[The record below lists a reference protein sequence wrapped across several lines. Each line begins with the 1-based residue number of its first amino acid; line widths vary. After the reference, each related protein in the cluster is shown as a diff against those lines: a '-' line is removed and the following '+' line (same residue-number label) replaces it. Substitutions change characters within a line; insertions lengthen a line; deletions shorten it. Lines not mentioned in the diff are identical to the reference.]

1 MQKAK
6 DGRTG
11 KNFDAWLCFGT
22 NCLMM
27 QFFCHSVLVVSLAEW
42 LTINHLLWC
51 LAEKG
56 NRGDKVMCARA
67 VANKMPREWVQIE
80 CTEQMKI
87 WFVTHTILLLS
98 DMINDAE
105 NIYIFFCK
113 DIRQRKKCSINLRL
127 VRGSRE
133 ICGEQSL
140 YRRGREKT
148 ITERNSSF
156 VYSNW
161 QTGYRLLSVAVSSL
175 FRNEIDPENN
185 PEHEQSAAFLRD
197 SLVKVRKTERREP
210 AQHGTTVR
218 QIKLT
223 GRNTRRLFCL
233 NSYWS
238 HILLLHSVRVVICK
252 TTWTL
257 KSDFCSERF
266 GPTSSVISADSLARN

>member
-1 MQKAK
+1 MLLQTKCHVNGFRSSAPNK
-6 DGRTG
+6 WKYDLWHTRYFYFRT
-11 KNFDAWLCFGT
+11 W
-22 NCLMM
+22 LMM
-27 QFFCHSVLVVSLAEW
+27 QKIFF
-42 LTINHLLWC
+42 
-51 LAEKG
+51 
-56 NRGDKVMCARA
+56 
-67 VANKMPREWVQIE
+67 
-80 CTEQMKI
+80 
-87 WFVTHTILLLS
+87 
-98 DMINDAE
+98 
-105 NIYIFFCK
+105 FFCK

-197 SLVKVRKTERREP
+197 SLVKVRRTERREP

-218 QIKLT
+218 QIKLWLVGTPDDFFVWIPT
-223 GRNTRRLFCL
+223 GLIFCCC
-233 NSYWS
+233 
-238 HILLLHSVRVVICK
+238 ILYVWLSAKRPELWNQIFVQKGSVQLPR
-252 TTWTL
+252 
-257 KSDFCSERF
+257 
-266 GPTSSVISADSLARN
+266 